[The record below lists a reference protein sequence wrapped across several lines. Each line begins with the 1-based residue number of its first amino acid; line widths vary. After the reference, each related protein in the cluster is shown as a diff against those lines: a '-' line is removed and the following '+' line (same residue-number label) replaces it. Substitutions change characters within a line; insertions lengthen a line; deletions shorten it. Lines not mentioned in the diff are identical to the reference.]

1 MPRIT
6 YADRF
11 QTLLNGPLTDRDRT
25 FTQSLFDFYKR
36 KGRLTTGRVRCVKQ
50 LEERYSPEK
59 LAAAAGR
66 SAGMLSRL
74 GAVAERTQGDS
85 WADTFIKSLT
95 DQVSVGR
102 DLSTRQMEILT
113 KIEQDHSKEAVTARQ
128 KWDERYASNEE
139 LMRDKA
145 KVVAEYYIRTASFRN
160 VACSIIEDPAYVP
173 TEKQYRKMVE
183 NQFAQKVLDS
193 HYSAP
198 KYAVGSFVALR
209 ASAEHCDHVATGNK
223 PCVVIQT
230 NAAPVIKAARGVKR
244 YKVLPVGSAVPMI
257 VEERHLK
264 VARGLK

>member
-1 MPRIT
+1 MPRTT

-11 QTLLNGPLTDRDRT
+11 QTLLGGPLTDRDRT

-36 KGRLTTGRVRCVKQ
+36 KGRLTPGRVRCVKQ

-59 LAAAAGR
+59 LATAAERG
-66 SAGMLSRL
+66 AGMLSRL
-74 GAVAERTQGDS
+74 GAVTERIQGDS

-102 DLSTRQMEILT
+102 DLSPRQMEILT

-128 KWDERYASNEE
+128 KWSERYTSNEDS
-139 LMRDKA
+139 MREKA
-145 KVVAEYYIRTASFRN
+145 TVVAGYYTHTGYFRN
-160 VACSIIEDPAYVP
+160 LVSSIMSDPAYVP

-183 NQFAQKVLDS
+183 NKFAQKVLDA
-193 HYSAP
+193 HYSTP

-209 ASAEHCDHVATGNK
+209 ASADYATQAAAGGK

-230 NAAPVIKAARGVKR
+230 DAAPVINAARGAKK
-244 YKVLPVGSAVPMI
+244 YKVLPVGSAVPVI
-257 VEERHLK
+257 IEERYLK
-264 VARGLK
+264 IARGLK